1 MVQGNVPSNGEEVIA
16 NSDFPGVVG
25 GLPEK
30 FEAVELVDL

>member
-16 NSDFPGVVG
+16 NSDLPGIAV

-30 FEAVELVDL
+30 LEAVELAHL